1 MFLMET
7 IPLIILRTLW
17 ISGTA
22 VVLSLLWSLP
32 LAYLLSR
39 KPGLAKIMV
48 PVFDA
53 LIGVPTVLI
62 GLVLYM
68 LFSSRGPLGFLG
80 LLYTPY
86 AIIIGEAI
94 LVTPLITSTTYHVL
108 NNVINT
114 YGELALTLGATDKQ
128 AMMVALREGLP
139 GVLAS
144 TAMAFS
150 RASGELGIALMV
162 GGNIKGYTRVM
173 TTAIALEVSRGEFES
188 AIMLG
193 VVLVIIV
200 VSTSIAIRFLQR
212 KVYG

>member
-22 VVLSLLWSLP
+22 VTLSLLWSLP

-68 LFSSRGPLGFLG
+68 LFSSRGLLGFLG

-188 AIMLG
+188 AVMLG
-193 VVLVIIV
+193 VVLVVIV